1 MGVTLYTDALT
12 GAELS
17 PLSENKRPPA
27 PLAAVSPPPVI
38 DILLPSKER
47 FGPRNAGAISGVV
60 RDLVTASQTPD
71 RFRVIGRPVDEPF
84 DDITFTGIAPRRAWL
99 HGQNIGLA
107 NAYLHH
113 LRSHPAPDLVEVHSR
128 CHVAMHIKA
137 HRPDLR
143 VALYL
148 HNDPREMK
156 GSRTTAERHRILEQ
170 MSAVICV
177 SDYIRQCVLDG
188 LQVPDELAQKVRTA
202 RNGVNRWLSKPS
214 KKTKTILLVSRIV
227 PEKGILE
234 FASALGEV
242 LPNAPDWEV
251 VIAGARRFETGSKD
265 SYQQAVENALAP
277 LGSRAQ
283 MTGFL
288 PLRDIRTLQEQAAI
302 IACPSIW
309 EEPMGKTIIEAL
321 AAGSALLT
329 TRRGGIPEAAEGRA
343 HIVDDPTVENFAAA
357 LTRLVTDDDYR
368 TGLQRT
374 AWRDFP
380 FTASKMADDS
390 DAIRMAAIGNPVSAA
405 N

>member
-1 MGVTLYTDALT
+1 
-12 GAELS
+12 LS
-17 PLSENKRPPA
+17 PPSENKRPHA
-27 PLAAVSPPPVI
+27 PLAAVSPSPVI

-84 DDITFTGIAPRRAWL
+84 DDIAFTGIAPRRAWL

-156 GSRTTAERHRILEQ
+156 GSRSTAERHRILEQ

-202 RNGVNRWLSKPS
+202 RNGVNRWLTSPHPKS
-214 KKTKTILLVSRIV
+214 KTILIASRMV

-234 FASALGEV
+234 CARALTTV
-242 LPNAPDWEV
+242 LRDRPNWNV
-251 VIAGARRFETGSKD
+251 LVAGARRFDESKPGSYEAGVAVALKPLD
-265 SYQQAVENALAP
+265 ERARMLGFVPAADVRILQQE
-277 LGSRAQ
+277 
-283 MTGFL
+283 
-288 PLRDIRTLQEQAAI
+288 AAI
-302 IACPSIW
+302 ILCPSLW
-309 EEPMGKTIIEAL
+309 HDPMPKAVLEAL

-368 TGLQRT
+368 TDLQRT

-380 FTASKMADDS
+380 FTASKMADDA
-390 DAIRMAAIGNPVSAA
+390 DAIRMAAIGNPVPAA